1 MYIKVNGKKQVVKVG
16 ISGGHI
22 SKAGKSYRA
31 TSQANR
37 WTGKEKEQYYTRI
50 VKKNMSREKAL
61 RWEQGHVNRV
71 AKAGVKFDRKY
82 HKTPWP
88 WW

>member
-1 MYIKVNGKKQVVKVG
+1 
-16 ISGGHI
+16 
-22 SKAGKSYRA
+22 
-31 TSQANR
+31 
-37 WTGKEKEQYYTRI
+37 
-50 VKKNMSREKAL
+50 MSREKAL

>member
-1 MYIKVNGKKQVVKVG
+1 MVVYQKLG
-16 ISGGHI
+16 NLIEQLL
-22 SKAGKSYRA
+22 KR
-31 TSQANR
+31 
-37 WTGKEKEQYYTRI
+37 TGKEKEQYYTRI